1 MTKRENKSMT
11 PLQRVRL
18 QNGLSQTALAEKAMI
33 NLRTLQEYEQGRKS
47 LAKASYYTVV
57 SLARALDVLPETIL

>member
-1 MTKRENKSMT
+1 MTKRDNKSMT

-18 QNGLSQTALAEKAMI
+18 EKGLSQTALAEKAVI

-57 SLARALDVLPETIL
+57 SLARALDVYPDSIV